1 MKGIVMSLRKSA
13 GGVASLAAL
22 ALVLAACGS
31 GGSDD
36 GDDAAALDNTT
47 GAMSDYAVG
56 DQFTATEPLTFSMLY
71 SDSPNYPAS
80 DDWLLWSEIAE
91 RTNVTLDATLVPAS
105 DYEQKRSLLIGAGDA
120 PYIIAKTYPGQE
132 EAFVS
137 SGAILAVSDYVDLMP
152 NYQAKIEEWGLE
164 DNIDQLRQADGKYYV
179 LPGLHEDPWQDYTI
193 AMRTDVLDELGL
205 ESPTSWDEFRTVLEA
220 IKEAYPDSYPFSD
233 RYSDTYPG
241 GNILSIASV
250 GFGTAAGWS
259 YDNVSW
265 DADADEFVA
274 TATTPEYKAMV
285 EYFQGLVADG
295 LMDPESFTQDDDTA
309 IQKFVTGKSFA
320 ISTNAQ
326 AIVNDYE
333 SGLTANDPDATVAKI
348 AFPCGDAGC
357 VLNPVSQLE
366 NGIMISADAAD
377 DPSFVA
383 MIQFID
389 WLYYSDE
396 GQELVK
402 WGVEGTTYTK
412 DADGT
417 RTLTADVDYV
427 GLNPTGTKHLQK
439 DFGFSGG
446 NFAYG
451 GSTDLL
457 WSTFSDAEVTFQES
471 ISDYDLIDL
480 APPAPLDETEIEQ
493 VTLIDTTLKDA
504 VSQGTVQFILG
515 QRDMSEWDTFV
526 SELESKG
533 ATQYVDIVNGARER
547 YVAENG

>member
-1 MKGIVMSLRKSA
+1 MSLRKSA

-274 TATTPEYKAMV
+274 TATTPEYKALV

>member
-1 MKGIVMSLRKSA
+1 MSLRKSA

-31 GGSDD
+31 GGDGD
-36 GDDAAALDNTT
+36 GDDAALENTT

-71 SDSPNYPAS
+71 SDHPNYPSS

-91 RTNVTLDATLVPAS
+91 RTNVTLDPTLVPMS

-120 PYIIAKTYPGQE
+120 PSIIAKTYPGQE

-179 LPGLHEDPWQDYTI
+179 LPGLHENPWQDYTI

-205 ESPTSWDEFRTVLEA
+205 ESPTSWDEFRTALEA
-220 IKEAYPDSYPFSD
+220 IKAAYPDSYPFSD
-233 RYSDTYPG
+233 RFSATDPG
-241 GNILSIASV
+241 GNILKVASV
-250 GFGTAAGWS
+250 GFGTNAGWS
-259 YDNVSW
+259 YDNVTW
-265 DADADEFVA
+265 DSDADEFVA
-274 TATTPEYKAMV
+274 TVTTDEYQELV
-285 EYFQGLVADG
+285 EYFAGLVADG

-309 IQKFVTGKSFA
+309 IQKFVTGQSFA
-320 ISTNAQ
+320 ISANAQ
-326 AIVNDYE
+326 SIVNDYE
-333 SGLTANDPDATVAKI
+333 PGLAANDPDATVAKI
-348 AFPCGDAGC
+348 TFPCGDAGC
-357 VLNPVSQLE
+357 VLDPVTQLE
-366 NGIMISADAAD
+366 NGIMISAEAAD
-377 DPSFVA
+377 DPTFVA

-396 GQELVK
+396 GQEFVK

-427 GLNPTGTKHLQK
+427 GLNPSGTKHLQK

-451 GSTDLL
+451 GSTELL
-457 WSTFSDAEVTFQES
+457 WSTFSDAEIEFQET
-471 ISDYDLIDL
+471 IADYEMIDL
-480 APPAPLDETEIEQ
+480 APPAPLDETESEQ
-493 VTLIDTTLKDA
+493 LTLIDTTLKDA

-515 QRDMSEWDTFV
+515 QRDLSEWDTFV

-533 ATQYVDIVNGARER
+533 ATQYVDVVNGARER

>member
-1 MKGIVMSLRKSA
+1 
-13 GGVASLAAL
+13 
-22 ALVLAACGS
+22 
-31 GGSDD
+31 
-36 GDDAAALDNTT
+36 
-47 GAMSDYAVG
+47 
-56 DQFTATEPLTFSMLY
+56 
-71 SDSPNYPAS
+71 
-80 DDWLLWSEIAE
+80 
-91 RTNVTLDATLVPAS
+91 
-105 DYEQKRSLLIGAGDA
+105 
-120 PYIIAKTYPGQE
+120 
-132 EAFVS
+132 
-137 SGAILAVSDYVDLMP
+137 
-152 NYQAKIEEWGLE
+152 
-164 DNIDQLRQADGKYYV
+164 
-179 LPGLHEDPWQDYTI
+179 
-193 AMRTDVLDELGL
+193 MRTDVLDELGL

-274 TATTPEYKAMV
+274 TATTPEYKALV